1 MSMLERMAEERR
13 LRGATA
19 QPPAAAG
26 EQWATCVGV
35 HEVDRHKPA
44 GRRRT
49 IARVLLAS
57 GMVITAYLPA
67 NSVAPAVD
75 APVLVQTTAIGDCC
89 GEHTVVLSAVSD
101 QPSHGG
107 IVAS

>member
-1 MSMLERMAEERR
+1 MLERMAEERR
-13 LRGATA
+13 LRGQVA

-67 NSVAPAVD
+67 NTLAPAVD
-75 APVLVQTTAIGDCC
+75 SSVLVQTTAIGDCC
-89 GEHTVVLSAVSD
+89 GEHTVVLAAVSD
-101 QPSHGG
+101 QKPPHGE
-107 IVAS
+107 IVAR